1 MKLKDMIDTLCNATF
16 ERVEIRDS
24 QNCEICTCSTDS
36 EGWKPYQ
43 DRKVVGWFPHGAP
56 KKDATFTVL
65 IE

>member
-1 MKLKDMIDTLCNATF
+1 MKLKDMIDTLKTPN

-24 QNCEICTCSTDS
+24 QNNEICTCPTES

-43 DRKVVGWFPHGAP
+43 DRKVFGWIPHGAP
-56 KKDATFTVL
+56 HKDATFTVF

>member
-1 MKLKDMIDTLCNATF
+1 MKLKDMIDTLRTATY
-16 ERVEIRDS
+16 ERVEIRDN
-24 QNCEICTCSTDS
+24 QNNEICTCSTES

-43 DRKVVGWFPHGAP
+43 DRKVVRWFPHGAP

>member
-1 MKLKDMIDTLCNATF
+1 MKLKDMINTLQTAN
-16 ERVEIRDS
+16 ERVEIRDN
-24 QNCEICTCSTDS
+24 QNYEICTCSTES

-65 IE
+65 ID